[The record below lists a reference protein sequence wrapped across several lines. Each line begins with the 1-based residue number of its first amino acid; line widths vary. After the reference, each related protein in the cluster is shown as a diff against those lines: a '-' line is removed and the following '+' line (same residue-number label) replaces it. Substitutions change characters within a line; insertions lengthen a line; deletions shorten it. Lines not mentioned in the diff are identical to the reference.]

1 MTMEDV
7 SNEPVP
13 EQAGKI
19 TSIRTV
25 EFRQALRG
33 YNIDDV
39 DEYLEQLAV
48 EADAVFEQIRQLTEQ
63 LSHAN
68 ARVSQLESGA
78 AVQMQEASGQVAAA
92 AGALNDSTVESL
104 QNTLILAQ
112 KFVDQTH
119 AEAQEQARSVIA
131 AAESRAQEVLEK
143 ADAEAKRMVAE
154 TEGRVKQEVARLE
167 QVRSKLVGEVE
178 AVARYLDGERTRLRG
193 ALTEMV
199 AWVDEQ
205 FNPAAA
211 VLSQPAD
218 QRAMPGAGSLSRPAS
233 ESVSPGREDGLRGG
247 TRNDGTRMTGAGSN
261 GAGSSGTHDDGEDV
275 GSIGT
280 GVTDPAG
287 RSTV

>member
-1 MTMEDV
+1 MEDV
-7 SNEPVP
+7 SNEPVA
-13 EQAGKI
+13 EQVSKI

-131 AAESRAQEVLEK
+131 AAESQAKKLLEK
-143 ADAEAKRMVAE
+143 ADVEAKRMLAE
-154 TEGRVKQEVARLE
+154 TEGRAKQEVARLE
-167 QVRSKLVGEVE
+167 QVRSKLAGEVE

-218 QRAMPGAGSLSRPAS
+218 QSG
-233 ESVSPGREDGLRGG
+233 SPGRDDGLRDDTG
-247 TRNDGTRMTGAGSN
+247 NDGTRSNGVGSN
-261 GAGSSGTHDDGEDV
+261 GTHGDGDDV
-275 GSIGT
+275 GGIGT
-280 GVTDPAG
+280 SAADLAG
-287 RSTV
+287 RSTATAVSDFDDPLNLFS

>member
-7 SNEPVP
+7 SNEPVA
-13 EQAGKI
+13 EQVSKI

-131 AAESRAQEVLEK
+131 AAESQAKKLLEK
-143 ADAEAKRMVAE
+143 ADVEAKRMLAE
-154 TEGRVKQEVARLE
+154 TEGRAKQEVARLE
-167 QVRSKLVGEVE
+167 QVRSKLAGEVE

-218 QRAMPGAGSLSRPAS
+218 QSG
-233 ESVSPGREDGLRGG
+233 SPGRDDGLRDDTG
-247 TRNDGTRMTGAGSN
+247 NDGTRSNGVGSN
-261 GAGSSGTHDDGEDV
+261 GTHGDGDDV
-275 GSIGT
+275 GGIGT
-280 GVTDPAG
+280 SAADLAG
-287 RSTV
+287 RSTATAVSDFDDPLNLFS